1 MATVKKLKAH
11 QIKEHKTLIMA
22 LGGSVAVSKLI
33 RQRLEVAL
41 RANAVSNWMV
51 RGIPDGYRPC
61 LAVAAGEKNVRVPK
75 LFLDP
80 GKLPGPASAEV
91 PYL

>member
-1 MATVKKLKAH
+1 MATVKKLTKQ
-11 QIKEHKTLIMA
+11 QIKEHKTLIMG
-22 LGGSVAVSKLI
+22 LGGSVVVAKLI

-61 LAVAAGEKNVRVPK
+61 LAVAASEKKVAVPK

-80 GKLPGPASAEV
+80 GKLPAPISAEV